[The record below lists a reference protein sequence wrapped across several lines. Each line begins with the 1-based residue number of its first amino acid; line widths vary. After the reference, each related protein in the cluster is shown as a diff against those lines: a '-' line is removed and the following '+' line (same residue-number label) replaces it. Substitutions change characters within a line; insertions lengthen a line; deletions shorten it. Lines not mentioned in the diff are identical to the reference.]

1 MTNEAI
7 PAATIPDLFLE
18 VAPGYSY
25 PDPYDAPPLKWGILG
40 PGGIARKFA
49 DNLPSYSGQRV
60 IAVGSRNAERAAQFA
75 SEFGI
80 DPAQAYG
87 SYEELV
93 ADPEV
98 DAVYVATPHIR
109 HREDALL
116 ALRAGK
122 PVLVEK
128 SFAMS
133 EEQAREVFDEADARG
148 LFAMEAMWSRHL
160 PHYAWIREV
169 LKAGS
174 LGPLRYFSADHGQ
187 SLRNVPRLVEPE
199 LGGGA
204 MLDLGV
210 YPLHF
215 QQMVLGYPEKIQ
227 SASRLSEKQIDLS
240 DMVLSSYP
248 GATAVST
255 CQLDLSTPTT
265 GELGFEGGGIQMRTR
280 FYTPTSVVLEVS
292 ELDPQTM
299 GVVGT
304 RTETWDATAPGGF
317 QYQAAEAARCI
328 AAGKTQSDVVPW
340 SATLDVQRMMDSV
353 LKEAGYIDR

>member
-7 PAATIPDLFLE
+7 PALTIPDLFLE
-18 VAPGYSY
+18 VAPEYRY
-25 PDPYDAPPLKWGILG
+25 PNPYDAPSLRWGVLG

-49 DNLPSYSGQRV
+49 TDLISYSGQTV
-60 IAVGSRNAERAAQFA
+60 LAVGSRNAERAAQYA
-75 SEFGI
+75 SEFDI
-80 DPAQAYG
+80 DPARAYG

-98 DAVYVATPHIR
+98 DAIYVATPHIR

-128 SFAMS
+128 SFTMS
-133 EEQAREVFDEADARG
+133 EEEAREVFDEADARG

-169 LKAGS
+169 LKTGS

-210 YPLHF
+210 YPLHL
-215 QQMVLGYPEKIQ
+215 QQMVLGYPEVVQ

-240 DMVLSSYP
+240 DMVLSSYS
-248 GATAVST
+248 GATAVAT

-265 GELGFEGGGIQMRTR
+265 GELGFEGGGIQMDTR
-280 FYTPTSVVLEVS
+280 FYCPTSVVLEVN
-292 ELDPQTM
+292 EVDPKTL
-299 GVVGT
+299 GVIGS
-304 RTETWDATAPGGF
+304 RTATWDATAPGGF
-317 QYQAAEAARCI
+317 QYQAAEVARCV
-328 AAGKTQSDVVPW
+328 AAGKTQSEVVPW

-353 LKEAGYIDR
+353 LKEAGYVGR